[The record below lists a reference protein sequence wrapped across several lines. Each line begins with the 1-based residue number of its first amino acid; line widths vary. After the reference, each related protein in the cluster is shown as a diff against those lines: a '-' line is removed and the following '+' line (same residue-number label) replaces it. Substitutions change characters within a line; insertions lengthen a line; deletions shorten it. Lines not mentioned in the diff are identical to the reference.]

1 MKRSMPKFSRR
12 DFLKL
17 TSALSGALAL
27 SNLSP
32 KFSFAQS
39 DHRPSSQQDGE
50 TPGILIFVFDAM
62 SARNLSLYGY
72 NRKTTPNFERFAQRA
87 TVYNAHYSAGSF
99 TTSGTASLLTGLYPW
114 THRAINESGLIARD
128 LVEENLFRAVGKKY
142 YRLAYSQNIWPNY
155 FFGQFQTDIEKV
167 LSPAAFSLVDQLVG
181 DKFGGDLAN
190 SHRVFDDFLFQDGT
204 PPASLV
210 FGLAERI
217 LLRRAVARA
226 QSDDYPRGL
235 PRTGNY
241 PIFFQLKDVFDG
253 LMSTVEKLSPASLA
267 YLHLWS
273 PHAPY
278 RAARKFDSI
287 FVDGW
292 RPKPKPDHELGDHIP
307 PSSVNDRRRNY
318 DEYIANLDYE
328 FGRLIDLLEAK
339 GILDRSYV
347 VVTSDHGEFFER
359 GVEGHISPLLY
370 DPVVQ
375 VPLLI
380 SSPGQ
385 KSRQDVHTPTNSV
398 DIVPTLAHLTGNETP
413 AWCEGQILP
422 ALGGSEDPDR
432 SIYMMD
438 AKVNPAFGP
447 LSIASFA
454 IRKGKYKLSC
464 YRGYEKYQGKD
475 RFELY
480 DMESDPEELNDLY
493 SANPEIAKPLQDE
506 LLGKV
511 EIKNGKR

>member
-1 MKRSMPKFSRR
+1 MPKFSRR

-17 TSALSGALAL
+17 ASVISGWLAL
-27 SNLSP
+27 SNLAP
-32 KFSFAQS
+32 KFSPAFRNPEAS
-39 DHRPSSQQDGE
+39 PQQGNAS
-50 TPGILIFVFDAM
+50 PNLLIFVFDAM
-62 SARNLSLYGY
+62 SASNLSLYGY
-72 NRKTTPNFERFAQRA
+72 TRKTTPNLERFAQGA

-114 THRAINESGLIARD
+114 THRAINEAGLIARN
-128 LVEENLFRAVGKKY
+128 LAGQNLFRAVGEKY
-142 YRLAYSQNIWPNY
+142 YRLAYSQNMWSNY
-155 FFGQFQTDIEKV
+155 FFGQFQPDIQKI
-167 LSPAAFSLVDQLVG
+167 LSPAAFSLVDQVVG
-181 DKFGGDLAN
+181 DKFGGDLED
-190 SHRVFDDFLFQDGT
+190 SHRAFDDFLFQDGT

-217 LLRRAVARA
+217 LLRRAVAHA
-226 QSDDYPRGL
+226 QTDNYPRGI

-253 LMSTVEKLSPASLA
+253 LMTTVEKLSPSSLA

-278 RAARKFDSI
+278 RPDKDFDSTFI
-287 FVDGW
+287 DGW
-292 RPKPKPDHELGDHIP
+292 RPKQKPEHVLGDHIP
-307 PSSVNDRRRNY
+307 PSNVNDRRRNY
-318 DEYIANLDYE
+318 DEYIANLDAE
-328 FGRLIDLLEAK
+328 FGRLLDSLEAK
-339 GILDRSYV
+339 GILDQSYV

-370 DPVVQ
+370 DPVIR

-385 KSRQDVHTPTNSV
+385 KSRQDVNAPTNSV
-398 DIVPTLAHLTGNETP
+398 DVLPTLAHLTGNEIP
-413 AWCEGQILP
+413 NWCEGQVLP
-422 ALGGSEDPDR
+422 SLGGSEDPER

-454 IRKGKYKLSC
+454 IRKGKYKLI
-464 YRGYEKYQGKD
+464 YYKGYEKYKGIDK
-475 RFELY
+475 FELY

-493 SANPEIAKPLQDE
+493 AGNPAIAQPLQDE
-506 LLGKV
+506 LIGKI
-511 EIKNGKR
+511 EAENSKYKK

>member
-1 MKRSMPKFSRR
+1 MQKFSRR

-17 TSALSGALAL
+17 TSVLSGALAFSKL
-27 SNLSP
+27 APKISLTEIGQGSVSP
-32 KFSFAQS
+32 N
-39 DHRPSSQQDGE
+39 
-50 TPGILIFVFDAM
+50 ILIFVFDAM

-72 NRKTTPNFERFAQRA
+72 TRKTTPNFERFAQRT

-114 THRAINESGLIARD
+114 THRAINESGLIARN
-128 LVEENLFRAVGKKY
+128 LAGQNLFRAVGEKY
-142 YRLAYSQNIWPNY
+142 YRLAYSQNMWPNY
-155 FFGQFQTDIEKV
+155 FFGQFQQDIHKI
-167 LSPAAFSLVDQLVG
+167 LSPAAFSLVDQVVG
-181 DKFGGDLAN
+181 DKFGGDLEN
-190 SHRVFDDFLFQDGT
+190 SHRAFDDFLFQDGT

-226 QSDDYPRGL
+226 QTDNYPRGI

-253 LMSTVEKLSPASLA
+253 LMTTVEKLSRPSLA
-267 YLHLWS
+267 YLHIWS

-278 RAARKFDSI
+278 RPDKDFDSL

-292 RPKPKPDHELGDHIP
+292 RPKPKPEHELGDHIP
-307 PSSVNDRRRNY
+307 PSNVNDRRRNY
-318 DEYIANLDYE
+318 DEYIANLDDE
-328 FGRLIDLLEAK
+328 FGRLLDFLEAK
-339 GILDRSYV
+339 GILDQSYV

-370 DPVVQ
+370 DPVVHI
-375 VPLLI
+375 PLLI

-385 KSRQDVHTPTNSV
+385 NSRKDVYAPTDSV
-398 DIVPTLAHLTGNETP
+398 DVLPTLARLTGNEIP
-413 AWCEGQILP
+413 DWCEGQMLP
-422 ALGGSEDPDR
+422 VLGGTEDQQR

-454 IRKGKYKLSC
+454 IRKGKYKLS
-464 YRGYEKYQGKD
+464 YYKGYEQYKGADK
-475 RFELY
+475 FELY

-493 SANPEIAKPLQDE
+493 SENPSIAKPLQDE
-506 LLGKV
+506 LIGKI
-511 EIKNGKR
+511 EGENAKYRK

>member
-1 MKRSMPKFSRR
+1 MPKFSRR

-17 TSALSGALAL
+17 ASVISGGLAL
-27 SNLSP
+27 SNLAP
-32 KFSFAQS
+32 KFSPAFRDPEAS
-39 DHRPSSQQDGE
+39 PQQGNAS
-50 TPGILIFVFDAM
+50 PNLLIFVFDAM
-62 SARNLSLYGY
+62 SASNLSLYGY
-72 NRKTTPNFERFAQRA
+72 TRKTTPNLERFAQRA

-114 THRAINESGLIARD
+114 THRAINEAGLIARN
-128 LVEENLFRAVGKKY
+128 LAGQNLFRAVGEKY
-142 YRLAYSQNIWPNY
+142 YRLAYSQNMWPNY
-155 FFGQFQTDIEKV
+155 FFGQFQPDIQKI
-167 LSPAAFSLVDQLVG
+167 LSPAAFSLVDQVVG
-181 DKFGGDLAN
+181 DKFGGDLED
-190 SHRVFDDFLFQDGT
+190 SHRAFDDFLFQDGT

-217 LLRRAVARA
+217 LLRRAVAHA
-226 QSDDYPRGL
+226 QTDNYPRGI

-253 LMSTVEKLSPASLA
+253 LITTVEKLSPSSLA

-278 RAARKFDSI
+278 RPDKDFDSTFI
-287 FVDGW
+287 DGW
-292 RPKPKPDHELGDHIP
+292 RPKQKPEHVLGDHIP
-307 PSSVNDRRRNY
+307 PSNVNDRRRNY
-318 DEYIANLDYE
+318 DEYIANLDAE
-328 FGRLIDLLEAK
+328 FGRLLDSLEAK
-339 GILDRSYV
+339 GILDQSYV

-370 DPVVQ
+370 DPVIR

-385 KSRQDVHTPTNSV
+385 KSRQDVNAPTNSV
-398 DIVPTLAHLTGNETP
+398 DVLPTLAHLTRNEIP
-413 AWCEGQILP
+413 NWCEGQALP
-422 ALGGSEDPDR
+422 SLGGSEDPER

-464 YRGYEKYQGKD
+464 YRGYEKYEGKD
-475 RFELY
+475 QYELY

-493 SANPEIAKPLQDE
+493 PGNPSIAKPLQDE
-506 LLGKV
+506 LVSIIETENSKY
-511 EIKNGKR
+511 KK